1 MDDYVAKPISR
12 EDLMNAT
19 ARNMVPTN
27 VPAQSAADN
36 VFKSQ
41 IAGNNSE
48 NGSSRELPIESW
60 INQEKFL
67 ERVGGDQELLV
78 SMAGMFPDE
87 VQKCL
92 SALEAARSAKNASD
106 VQINAH
112 TLKGICNMFD
122 ATMAASAALALE
134 VTAQD
139 GALGSE
145 AQVNILRA
153 ELDRAMLA
161 VRQLQ
166 AALNQH

>member
-1 MDDYVAKPISR
+1 

-19 ARNMVPTN
+19 ARNTAPTN
-27 VPAQSAADN
+27 VPAQSAADPAP
-36 VFKSQ
+36 KTQ
-41 IAGNNSE
+41 IADCDSV
-48 NGSSRELPIESW
+48 NGVSRELPTESW
-60 INQEKFL
+60 INQEKLL

-87 VQKCL
+87 VQKCM

-106 VQINAH
+106 VQMNAH

-122 ATMAASAALALE
+122 ATLAAGTALDLE
-134 VTAQD
+134 TTAQD

-145 AQVNILRA
+145 KQISILRA
-153 ELDRAMLA
+153 ELDRAVHA

-166 AALNQH
+166 ATLNQH